1 MWPLAFKMY
10 ELELRAQLRFFWFS
24 GQIKKSE
31 GIKKSPNKNRKI
43 ICIDAECLT

>member
-10 ELELRAQLRFFWFS
+10 KLELRAQLRFFWFS

-31 GIKKSPNKNRKI
+31 GIKNL
-43 ICIDAECLT
+43 LTRTERLFA